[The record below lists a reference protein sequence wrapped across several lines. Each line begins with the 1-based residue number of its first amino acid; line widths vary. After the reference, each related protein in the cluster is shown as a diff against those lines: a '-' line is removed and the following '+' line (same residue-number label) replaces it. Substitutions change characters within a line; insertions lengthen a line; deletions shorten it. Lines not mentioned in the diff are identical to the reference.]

1 MKVNDIIA
9 LWEEDSEIRADDIG
23 NSSLLTLE
31 LHSKYLKIYLGEVAY
46 LKKYKSEYKKLYKLK
61 WSYYLGY
68 MDKEELQKLNWE
80 PFQYK
85 ILKQDISIYL
95 EGDEE
100 LAESLLKYEL
110 QQDKVNILDQII
122 KSINSRNF
130 TIKNHIDWKKFENGV
145 N

>member
-1 MKVNDIIA
+1 
-9 LWEEDSEIRADDIG
+9 
-23 NSSLLTLE
+23 
-31 LHSKYLKIYLGEVAY
+31 
-46 LKKYKSEYKKLYKLK
+46 
-61 WSYYLGY
+61 